1 MLQMSKTVTTPIER
15 PFFNNLNG
23 LRFVGA
29 LTVLIFHCFT
39 LQREIWGDFYNGTI
53 FHFVFSVAS
62 KGHLGV
68 NLFFV
73 LSGFLITYLLL
84 HEFARTGKINIL
96 NYLLRRFLRIWPLYF
111 LVVLFGFFLFPKL
124 PYGIVTIHEFWRFAL
139 FLSNF
144 DEIIHGIN
152 DKINFL
158 SVTWSVS
165 IEEQFYLV
173 WGFLLGLIPFKKS
186 FSFPVFF
193 VVIILGSIVFRS
205 FYWFDS
211 RIIYFHT
218 FSVMSD
224 LGIGGFIGFLAF
236 KGKIQSSFERVKKWQ
251 WIVFYVISTLLIL
264 GSNSIF
270 EGSLIAFE
278 RTVIG
283 IIFAIVIL
291 EQVYAKNSF
300 YKIDKIPYFF
310 SSGELT
316 YGFYMFH
323 CILIYYWSTFFKT
336 HGFTDHLWQFLV
348 YVVLVFFST
357 YVVAWISLHYFERPI
372 LGLKKYFR

>member
-84 HEFARTGKINIL
+84 HEYARTGKINIL

-124 PYGIVTIHEFWRFAL
+124 PYGVVTIHEFWRFAL

-158 SVTWSVS
+158 SATWSVS

-193 VVIILGSIVFRS
+193 IVIILGSTAVLF
-205 FYWFDS
+205 
-211 RIIYFHT
+211 T
-218 FSVMSD
+218 FTPFQ
-224 LGIGGFIGFLAF
+224 LC
-236 KGKIQSSFERVKKWQ
+236 R
-251 WIVFYVISTLLIL
+251 
-264 GSNSIF
+264 
-270 EGSLIAFE
+270 
-278 RTVIG
+278 
-283 IIFAIVIL
+283 IL
-291 EQVYAKNSF
+291 E
-300 YKIDKIPYFF
+300 
-310 SSGELT
+310 
-316 YGFYMFH
+316 
-323 CILIYYWSTFFKT
+323 
-336 HGFTDHLWQFLV
+336 LV
-348 YVVLVFFST
+348 D
-357 YVVAWISLHYFERPI
+357 SLDS
-372 LGLKKYFR
+372 

>member
-1 MLQMSKTVTTPIER
+1 MSKTVTTPIER

-39 LQREIWGDFYNGTI
+39 LQREIWGNFFNGTI

-144 DEIIHGIN
+144 DEIIHGMN

-158 SVTWSVS
+158 SATWSVS

-251 WIVFYVISTLLIL
+251 WIVFYLISTLLIL

-323 CILIYYWSTFFKT
+323 CILIYYWSNFFKT

>member
-1 MLQMSKTVTTPIER
+1 MLLMSKTVSRQIER

-29 LTVLIFHCFT
+29 LTVLLFHCFT
-39 LQREIWGDFYNGTI
+39 LQREVWGDFYNGTF
-53 FHFVFSVAS
+53 FHFVFSIAN

-84 HEFARTGKINIL
+84 HEYASTGKINIL

-111 LVVLFGFFLFPKL
+111 LVVLFGFFLFPRL

-144 DEIIHGIN
+144 DEIIHGMN

-158 SVTWSVS
+158 SATWSVS

-193 VVIILGSIVFRS
+193 SVIILGSIVFRS
-205 FYWFDS
+205 FYWFDN

-224 LGIGGFIGFLAF
+224 LGIGGLIGFLAF
-236 KGKIQSSFERVKKWQ
+236 KGKIQSFFERVKKWQ
-251 WIVFYVISTLLIL
+251 WIIFYMISSLLIL
-264 GSNSIF
+264 GSNTLF
-270 EGSLIAFE
+270 TGSLIAIE

-283 IIFAIVIL
+283 FIFAIIIL

-316 YGFYMFH
+316 YGFYMYH
-323 CILIYYWSTFFKT
+323 CILIYYWSIFFKN
-336 HGFTDHLWQFLV
+336 HGFTEHVWQFAI
-348 YVVLVFFST
+348 YVLLVFSCT
-357 YVVAWISLHYFERPI
+357 YALAWISLHYFERPI
-372 LGLKKYFR
+372 LALKRYFR

>member
-39 LQREIWGDFYNGTI
+39 LQREIWGNFFNGTI

-144 DEIIHGIN
+144 DEIIHGMN

-158 SVTWSVS
+158 SATWSVS

-251 WIVFYVISTLLIL
+251 WIVFYLISTLLIL

-323 CILIYYWSTFFKT
+323 CILIYYWSNFFKT

>member
-1 MLQMSKTVTTPIER
+1 MLQMSKTITTPIER

-39 LQREIWGDFYNGTI
+39 LQREIWGNFFNGTI

-84 HEFARTGKINIL
+84 HEYARTGKINIL

-144 DEIIHGIN
+144 DEIIHGMN

-158 SVTWSVS
+158 SATWSVS

-336 HGFTDHLWQFLV
+336 HGFTVHLWQFLV

>member
-1 MLQMSKTVTTPIER
+1 MSKTVTTPIER

-84 HEFARTGKINIL
+84 HEYARTGKINIL

-158 SVTWSVS
+158 SATWSVS

-218 FSVMSD
+218 FSIMSD
-224 LGIGGFIGFLAF
+224 LGIGGLIGFLAF

-283 IIFAIVIL
+283 IIFAIFIL

>member
-84 HEFARTGKINIL
+84 HEYARTGKINIL

-124 PYGIVTIHEFWRFAL
+124 PYGVVTIHEFWRFAL

-158 SVTWSVS
+158 SATWSVS

-323 CILIYYWSTFFKT
+323 CILIYFWSTFFKT
-336 HGFTDHLWQFLV
+336 HGFTVHLWQFLV

-357 YVVAWISLHYFERPI
+357 YVVAWISLHYFERSI
-372 LGLKKYFR
+372 LGDP